1 MWGRLVFQ
9 HSGHYRLLVSE
20 SVVREVVEVLQRPEL
35 RRKLDDQPGLD
46 FRRVIDILGEAEI
59 IELANIPAISRDP
72 SDDKF
77 LATAAVAEAD
87 YLVTEDKDML
97 VLKEHGRTAIVSA
110 AEFLAA
116 LESA

>member
-1 MWGRLVFQ
+1 M
-9 HSGHYRLLVSE
+9 LVSN
-20 SVVREVVEVLQRPEL
+20 RRL
-35 RRKLDDQPGLD
+35 RAGFLRD
-46 FRRVIDILGEAEI
+46 VHNGEAEI
-59 IELANIPAISRDP
+59 VELANIPAISRDP

-87 YLVTEDKDML
+87 YLVTEDKDIL